1 MSYTFGSFEELFN
14 YEALKDFNLKVDAF
28 IYRYQN
34 VDEIIG
40 DFINEK
46 IIDLKNKFIIMCTNP
61 ELLTI
66 KDKQNINNIKK
77 FFKKNS
83 GRSLGYYNQRKK
95 RTQLVI
101 EEYKNIVL
109 ENRMFMI
116 ANMDQL
122 FREIDRLV
130 LSFKA
135 IDEKKKNE
143 YKEIRKQDIKDWHKK
158 YYSCDCGVTLQ
169 QVSRARHERTKTHQ
183 DNILLKNNPREN
195 EKKENIVMTFEELS
209 S

>member
-1 MSYTFGSFEELFN
+1 MSYTFEEVFN
-14 YEALKDFNLKVDAF
+14 YEALKDFNLNVNTF

-40 DFINEK
+40 DFISEK
-46 IIDLKNKFIIMCTNP
+46 IVDLKNKIIIMCNNP
-61 ELLTI
+61 EFLTI
-66 KDKQNINNIKK
+66 KDKQNINNINK
-77 FFKKNS
+77 FLKHDS
-83 GRSLGYYNQRKK
+83 GRTLGYYSQRKK
-95 RTQLVI
+95 RTQQVI

-116 ANMDQL
+116 ANMEKL
-122 FREIDRLV
+122 FSEIDKLQH
-130 LSFKA
+130 SFKV

-158 YYSCDCGVTLQ
+158 YYTCDCGERLQ
-169 QVSRARHERTKTHQ
+169 QVSRARHERTKAHQ
-183 DNILLKNNPREN
+183 DRKNKSG